1 MASNPV
7 FNEGA
12 FERAQ
17 QNMRSATQVMT
28 LQGTINKT
36 FLLLFLCVV
45 GGMLAWKNYMAWIAY
60 LTPISLGALVI
71 AFITCFRP
79 KISPFTAPV
88 YAFAQGLLLGIISA
102 AYNARFQGIV
112 FNAVAITLLVF
123 FFMLFIYRLRII
135 PVTKK
140 LRLGITSATAAIAVF
155 YIGSWLLSLFGVNIS
170 YLTSASPLSIGISV
184 VVCAVAAFNFL
195 LDFDFIDQMT
205 GRFAA
210 PKFMEWYAGF
220 GLVVTLVWLYI
231 EILNLLGKMQS
242 RK

>member
-1 MASNPV
+1 MD
-7 FNEGA
+7 
-12 FERAQ
+12 
-17 QNMRSATQVMT
+17 
-28 LQGTINKT
+28 
-36 FLLLFLCVV
+36 
-45 GGMLAWKNYMAWIAY
+45 
-60 LTPISLGALVI
+60 
-71 AFITCFRP
+71 
-79 KISPFTAPV
+79 
-88 YAFAQGLLLGIISA
+88 AFAEGLLLGIISA

-123 FFMLFIYRLRII
+123 FFMLFIYRMRII

-155 YIGSWLLSLFGVNIS
+155 YIGSWLLSLFGMNIS